1 MVSFKEYAKKALA
14 TSINESISFRLKS
27 ALSINEQIEKR
38 EDDVKNA
45 QPIDDNNE
53 SKIVT
58 TEEEL
63 EGFQIVKAILRE
75 KVPASR
81 IAYRDTLSYFGIL
94 LDDNNRKPLC
104 RLHFNTSKKYF
115 ELFHNG
121 KEAGEKILLNN
132 LDEIYHYRNQLHQTL
147 ENYN

>member
-1 MVSFKEYAKKALA
+1 MVSFKEYAKKALT

-38 EDDVKNA
+38 EDDVKTS
-45 QPIDDNNE
+45 QPIDENND

-75 KVPASR
+75 KIPSSR
-81 IAYRDTLSYFGIL
+81 IAHRDTLSYFGVL

-104 RLHFNTSKKYF
+104 RLHFNTTNKYL
-115 ELFHNG
+115 EVFHNG
-121 KEAGEKILLNN
+121 KDAGEKILLNN
-132 LDEIYHYRNQLHQTL
+132 LDEIYNYKTELQKTL
-147 ENYN
+147 ENYT